1 MLSALAAATLV
12 HTLVSSMR
20 RRRRDLAILK
30 TLGFLR
36 RQISLTLIWEATTLS
51 ILALVVGVPLGAAAG
66 RWTWTVFAER
76 LGIVPDA
83 VVPLLPIVVLVP
95 ATVVLA
101 NLVALPPAW
110 MAARTRP
117 AVLLR
122 TE

>member
-1 MLSALAAATLV
+1 MLSAHAAAALV

-20 RRRRDLAILK
+20 RRRRDLAILE

-36 RQISLTLIWEATTLS
+36 RQISLTLIGEATTLS
-51 ILALVVGVPLGAAAG
+51 VLALVVGVPLGAAAG

-76 LGIVPDA
+76 LGIVPDP

-117 AVLLR
+117 AVVLR